1 MVEKKGI
8 DALNVRFMQVV
19 EAMGNTGYS
28 VSRELS
34 TSEAVISNIRL
45 GKNPPNIQL
54 VREILNKYREI
65 DAGWLL
71 TGEGRMFRGAKQ
83 EDEYP
88 KDPNGPS
95 IERIDDKL
103 NEIMALMRKSMAVQ
117 VERNVIVD
125 ESINALE
132 QQVAD
137 LQRNTAASKKGRRNA
152 G

>member
-1 MVEKKGI
+1 
-8 DALNVRFMQVV
+8 MQVV
-19 EAMGNTGYS
+19 EAMGHTGYS
-28 VSRELS
+28 ISKELS

-54 VREILNKYREI
+54 VREILKKYREV

-71 TGEGRMFRGAKQ
+71 TGEGRMFRGARP

-88 KDPNGPS
+88 KDPNGAS

-103 NEIMALMRKSMAVQ
+103 NEIMALVRKSMAVQ

-125 ESINALE
+125 EAINALE
-132 QQVAD
+132 QQVSA
-137 LQRNTAASKKGRRNA
+137 LRQNTTASKKGHRKV